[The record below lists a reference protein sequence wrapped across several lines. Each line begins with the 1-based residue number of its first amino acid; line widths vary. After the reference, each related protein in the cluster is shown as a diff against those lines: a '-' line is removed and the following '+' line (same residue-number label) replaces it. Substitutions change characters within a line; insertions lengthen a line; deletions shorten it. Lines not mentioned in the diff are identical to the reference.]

1 MTKNVTFFFE
11 SQVALGRSADESAD
25 EMCGKIEA
33 MLTTWGPREGAD
45 GRRFNYQP
53 EPFKEWA
60 KEFAAAGRPLPM
72 YFQHN
77 DTSMPVGQWDEFEF
91 TDEGM
96 IGKGMMY
103 TNTTAGRDLYTI
115 MKESPLMVGGV
126 SVGAYADE
134 YRIVDENGDDMPDSD
149 ADRWE
154 TGYFSIT
161 KGGLA
166 EVSIVMQPNN
176 PMANISKL
184 EYFRADGSADLKVFE
199 AALREVG
206 FSRKDAKKAASVFGK
221 ATAKREAMPTM
232 ADPTPGKRDVDSDAA
247 KQILEALEQ
256 RELLKALES
265 RLTQTKG

>member
-33 MLTTWGPREGAD
+33 MLTTWGAREGAD
-45 GRRFNYQP
+45 GRRFNYQAA
-53 EPFKEWA
+53 PFQAWA

-77 DTSMPVGQWDEFEF
+77 DQSMPVGQWDEFEF

-96 IGKGMMY
+96 IGRGMIY
-103 TNTTAGRDLYTI
+103 TNTTTGRDLYTI
-115 MKESPLMVGGV
+115 MKESPMMVGGV

-134 YRIVDENGDDMPDSD
+134 YCMVDAEGNQVDSMD
-149 ADRWE
+149 E
-154 TGYFSIT
+154 EGYFSIT

-184 EYFRADGSADLKVFE
+184 EYFREDGSADLKVFE
-199 AALREVG
+199 KALREVG
-206 FSRKDAKKAASVFGK
+206 FSKKDATKAASVFGK
-221 ATAKREAMPTM
+221 AM
-232 ADPTPGKRDVDSDAA
+232 GKRDAKPETAEPNSDTREATSGAA
-247 KQILEALEQ
+247 DDILAALEQ

-265 RLTQTKG
+265 RLK

>member
-11 SQVALGRSADESAD
+11 SQVALGRMADESSD

-33 MLTTWGPREGAD
+33 MLTTWGAREGAD
-45 GRRFNYQP
+45 GRRFNYQAA
-53 EPFKEWA
+53 PFQAWA
-60 KEFAAAGRPLPM
+60 KEFAAVGRPLPM

-77 DTSMPVGQWDEFEF
+77 DQSMPVGQWDEFEF

-96 IGKGMMY
+96 IGRGMIY
-103 TNTTAGRDLYTI
+103 TNTTTGRDLYTI
-115 MKESPLMVGGV
+115 MKESPMMVGGV

-134 YRIVDENGDDMPDSD
+134 YCMVDAEGNQVDSMD
-149 ADRWE
+149 E
-154 TGYFSIT
+154 EGYFSIT

-184 EYFRADGSADLKVFE
+184 EYFREDGSADLKVFE
-199 AALREVG
+199 KALREVG
-206 FSRKDAKKAASVFGK
+206 FSKKDATKAASVFGK
-221 ATAKREAMPTM
+221 AM
-232 ADPTPGKRDVDSDAA
+232 GKRDAKPDTAEPNSDTREATSGAA
-247 KQILEALEQ
+247 DQLLAALEQ

-265 RLTQTKG
+265 RLK

>member
-11 SQVALGRSADESAD
+11 SQVALGISADESAD
-25 EMCGKIEA
+25 APGKIEA
-33 MLTTWGPREGAD
+33 MLTTWGAREGAD
-45 GRRFNYQP
+45 GRRFNYQAA
-53 EPFKEWA
+53 PFQAWA
-60 KEFAAAGRPLPM
+60 KEFANAGRPLPM

-77 DTSMPVGQWDEFEF
+77 DQSMPVGQWDEFEF

-96 IGKGMMY
+96 IGRGMIY

-115 MKESPLMVGGV
+115 MKESPMMVGGV

-134 YRIVDENGDDMPDSD
+134 YCMVDAEGNMLQAGID
-149 ADRWE
+149 ADE
-154 TGYFSIT
+154 EGYFSII

-184 EYFRADGSADLKVFE
+184 EYFRADGTADLKVFE

-221 ATAKREAMPTM
+221 ATAKRDVMPNT
-232 ADPTPGKRDVDSDAA
+232 AEPTTETRDADSDAA
-247 KQILEALEQ
+247 NQILEALQQ

-265 RLTQTKG
+265 RLNKS

>member
-11 SQVALGRSADESAD
+11 SQVALGRSADESSD

-33 MLTTWGPREGAD
+33 MLTTWGAREGAD
-45 GRRFNYQP
+45 GRRFNYQAA
-53 EPFKEWA
+53 PFQAWA
-60 KEFAAAGRPLPM
+60 KEFANAGRPLPM

-77 DTSMPVGQWDEFEF
+77 DQSMPVGQWDEFEF

-96 IGKGMMY
+96 IGRGMIY
-103 TNTTAGRDLYTI
+103 TNTTTGRDLYTI
-115 MKESPLMVGGV
+115 MKESPMMVGGV

-134 YRIVDENGDDMPDSD
+134 YQMVDEMGNPVDSMD
-149 ADRWE
+149 E
-154 TGYFSIT
+154 EGYFSIT

-184 EYFRADGSADLKVFE
+184 EYFRADGTADLKVFE

-221 ATAKREAMPTM
+221 ATAKRDVMPNT
-232 ADPTPGKRDVDSDAA
+232 AEPTTETRDADSDAA
-247 KQILEALEQ
+247 NQILEALQQ

-265 RLTQTKG
+265 RLNKS

>member
-11 SQVALGRSADESAD
+11 SQVALGRMADESSD

-33 MLTTWGPREGAD
+33 MLTTWGAREGAD
-45 GRRFNYQP
+45 GRRFNYQAA
-53 EPFKEWA
+53 PFQAWA
-60 KEFAAAGRPLPM
+60 KEFAESGRPLPM

-77 DTSMPVGQWDEFEF
+77 DQSMPVGQWDEFEF

-96 IGKGMMY
+96 IGRGMIY
-103 TNTTAGRDLYTI
+103 TNTTTGRDLYTI
-115 MKESPLMVGGV
+115 MKESPMMVGGV

-134 YRIVDENGDDMPDSD
+134 YCMVDAEGNQVDSMD
-149 ADRWE
+149 E
-154 TGYFSIT
+154 EGYFSIT

-184 EYFRADGSADLKVFE
+184 EYFREDGSADLKVFE
-199 AALREVG
+199 KALREVG
-206 FSRKDAKKAASVFGK
+206 FSKKDATKAASVFGK
-221 ATAKREAMPTM
+221 AMGKRDAKPDTAEPNSDKREATSGA
-232 ADPTPGKRDVDSDAA
+232 ADELLA
-247 KQILEALEQ
+247 ALEQ

-265 RLTQTKG
+265 RIK

>member
-11 SQVALGRSADESAD
+11 SKVALGRSADESSD

-33 MLTTWGPREGAD
+33 MLTTWGAREGAD
-45 GRRFNYQP
+45 GRRFNYQAA
-53 EPFKEWA
+53 PFQEWA

-77 DTSMPVGQWDEFEF
+77 DQSMPVGQWDEFEF

-96 IGKGMMY
+96 IGRGMIY
-103 TNTTAGRDLYTI
+103 TNTTTGRDLYTI
-115 MKESPLMVGGV
+115 MKESPMMVGGV

-134 YRIVDENGDDMPDSD
+134 WMWVDEQGNPFPAGSSD
-149 ADRWE
+149 AWDE
-154 TGYFSIT
+154 GYFSIT

-184 EYFRADGSADLKVFE
+184 EFFREDGSADLKVFE
-199 AALREVG
+199 KALREVG
-206 FSRKDAKKAASVFGK
+206 FSKKDATKAASVFGK
-221 ATAKREAMPTM
+221 AM
-232 ADPTPGKRDVDSDAA
+232 GKRDAKPDTAEPNSDTREATSGAA
-247 KQILEALEQ
+247 DEILAALEQ

-265 RLTQTKG
+265 RLK

>member
-11 SQVALGRSADESAD
+11 SQVALGISADESAD
-25 EMCGKIEA
+25 ASGKIEA
-33 MLTTWGPREGAD
+33 MLTTWGAREGAD
-45 GRRFNYQP
+45 GRRFNYQAA
-53 EPFKEWA
+53 PFQAWA

-77 DTSMPVGQWDEFEF
+77 DQSMPVGQWDEFEF

-96 IGKGMMY
+96 IGRGMIY
-103 TNTTAGRDLYTI
+103 TNTTTGRDLYTI
-115 MKESPLMVGGV
+115 MKESPMMVGGV

-134 YRIVDENGDDMPDSD
+134 YCMVDAEGNMLQAGID
-149 ADRWE
+149 ADE
-154 TGYFSIT
+154 EGYFSIT

-176 PMANISKL
+176 PMANINKL
-184 EYFRADGSADLKVFE
+184 EYFRTDGTADLKVFE

-221 ATAKREAMPTM
+221 ATAKRDVMPNT
-232 ADPTPGKRDVDSDAA
+232 AEPTTETRDADSDAA
-247 KQILEALEQ
+247 NQILEALRQ

-265 RLTQTKG
+265 RLNKS

>member
-11 SQVALGRSADESAD
+11 SQVALGRMADESSD
-25 EMCGKIEA
+25 DNSGKIEA
-33 MLTTWGPREGAD
+33 MLTTWGAREGAD
-45 GRRFNYQP
+45 GRRFNYQAA
-53 EPFKEWA
+53 PFQAWA

-77 DTSMPVGQWDEFEF
+77 DQSMPVGQWDEFEF

-96 IGKGMMY
+96 IGRGMIY
-103 TNTTAGRDLYTI
+103 TNTTTGRDLYTI
-115 MKESPLMVGGV
+115 MKESPMMVGGV

-134 YRIVDENGDDMPDSD
+134 YQMVDEMGNPVDSMD
-149 ADRWE
+149 E
-154 TGYFSIT
+154 EGYFSIT

-184 EYFRADGSADLKVFE
+184 EFFREDGSADLKVFE
-199 AALREVG
+199 KALREVG
-206 FSRKDAKKAASVFGK
+206 FSKKDATKAASVFGK
-221 ATAKREAMPTM
+221 AM
-232 ADPTPGKRDVDSDAA
+232 GKRDAKPETAEPNSDTREATSGAA
-247 KQILEALEQ
+247 DQLLAALEQ

-265 RLTQTKG
+265 RLK

>member
-11 SQVALGRSADESAD
+11 SQVALGRMADESSD
-25 EMCGKIEA
+25 DNSGKIEA
-33 MLTTWGPREGAD
+33 MLTTWGAREGAD
-45 GRRFNYQP
+45 GRRFNYQAA
-53 EPFKEWA
+53 PFQAWA

-77 DTSMPVGQWDEFEF
+77 DQSMPVGQWDEFEF

-96 IGKGMMY
+96 IGRGMIY
-103 TNTTAGRDLYTI
+103 TNTTTGRDLYTI
-115 MKESPLMVGGV
+115 MKESPMMVGGV

-134 YRIVDENGDDMPDSD
+134 YCMVDAEGNQVDSMD
-149 ADRWE
+149 E
-154 TGYFSIT
+154 EGYFSIT

-184 EYFRADGSADLKVFE
+184 EYFREDGSADLKVFE
-199 AALREVG
+199 KALREVG
-206 FSRKDAKKAASVFGK
+206 FSKKDATKAASVFGK
-221 ATAKREAMPTM
+221 AMGKRDAKPDTAEPNSDKREATSGA
-232 ADPTPGKRDVDSDAA
+232 ADQLLA
-247 KQILEALEQ
+247 ALEQ

-265 RLTQTKG
+265 RLK

>member
-11 SQVALGRSADESAD
+11 SKVALGRSADESAD

-33 MLTTWGPREGAD
+33 MLTTWGAREGAD
-45 GRRFNYQP
+45 GRRFNYQAA
-53 EPFKEWA
+53 PFQAWA

-77 DTSMPVGQWDEFEF
+77 DQSMPVGQWDEFEF

-96 IGKGMMY
+96 IGRGMIY
-103 TNTTAGRDLYTI
+103 TNTTTGRDLYTI
-115 MKESPLMVGGV
+115 MKESPMMVGGV

-134 YRIVDENGDDMPDSD
+134 YCMVDAEGNQVDSMD
-149 ADRWE
+149 ED
-154 TGYFSIT
+154 GYFSIT

-184 EYFRADGSADLKVFE
+184 EFFREDGSADLKIFE
-199 AALREVG
+199 KALREVG
-206 FSRKDAKKAASVFGK
+206 FSKKDATKAASVFGK
-221 ATAKREAMPTM
+221 AMGKRDAKPDTAEPNSDKREATSGA
-232 ADPTPGKRDVDSDAA
+232 ADE
-247 KQILEALEQ
+247 ILAALEQ

-265 RLTQTKG
+265 RLK

>member
-11 SQVALGRSADESAD
+11 SQVALGRMADESAD
-25 EMCGKIEA
+25 DNSGKIEA

-53 EPFKEWA
+53 EPFEQWA
-60 KEFAAAGRPLPM
+60 KEFADAGRPLPM

-77 DTSMPVGQWDEFEF
+77 DQSMPVGQWDEFDF

-96 IGKGMMY
+96 IGRGMIY

-115 MKESPLMVGGV
+115 MKESPMMVGGV

-134 YRIVDENGDDMPDSD
+134 YCMVDAEGNMLDEDMD
-149 ADRWE
+149 AEED
-154 TGYFSIT
+154 GYFSIT

-184 EYFRADGSADLKVFE
+184 EFFRDDGSADLKVFE
-199 AALREVG
+199 KALREVG
-206 FSRKDAKKAASVFGK
+206 FSKKDATKAASVFGK
-221 ATAKREAMPTM
+221 AT
-232 ADPTPGKRDVDSDAA
+232 GKRDAKPKSAEPNSDTREATSGAA
-247 KQILEALEQ
+247 NDILAALEQ

-265 RLTQTKG
+265 RLK

>member
-11 SQVALGRSADESAD
+11 SQVALGRSADESSD

-33 MLTTWGPREGAD
+33 MLTTWGAREGAD
-45 GRRFNYQP
+45 GRRFNYQAA
-53 EPFKEWA
+53 PFQAWA
-60 KEFAAAGRPLPM
+60 KEFAAVGRPLPM

-77 DTSMPVGQWDEFEF
+77 DQSMPVGQWDEFEF

-96 IGKGMMY
+96 IGRGMIY
-103 TNTTAGRDLYTI
+103 TNTTTGRDLYTI
-115 MKESPLMVGGV
+115 MKESPMMVGGV

-134 YRIVDENGDDMPDSD
+134 YQMVDEMGNPVDMMD
-149 ADRWE
+149 E
-154 TGYFSIT
+154 EGYFSIT

-184 EYFRADGSADLKVFE
+184 EYFRADGTADLKVFE

-221 ATAKREAMPTM
+221 ATAKRDVMPNT
-232 ADPTPGKRDVDSDAA
+232 AEPTTETRDADSDAA
-247 KQILEALEQ
+247 KQLLAFLEM
-256 RELLKALES
+256 RELNKLLDKKLN
-265 RLTQTKG
+265 K

>member
-11 SQVALGRSADESAD
+11 SQVALGISADESAD
-25 EMCGKIEA
+25 ASGKIEA
-33 MLTTWGPREGAD
+33 MLTTWGAREGAD
-45 GRRFNYQP
+45 GRRFNYQAA
-53 EPFKEWA
+53 PFQAWA
-60 KEFAAAGRPLPM
+60 KEFANAGRPLPM

-77 DTSMPVGQWDEFEF
+77 DQSMPVGQWDEFEF

-96 IGKGMMY
+96 IGRGMIY
-103 TNTTAGRDLYTI
+103 TNTTTGRDLYTI
-115 MKESPLMVGGV
+115 MKESPMMVGGV

-134 YRIVDENGDDMPDSD
+134 YCMVDAEGNMLQAGID
-149 ADRWE
+149 ADE
-154 TGYFSIT
+154 EGYFSIT

-184 EYFRADGSADLKVFE
+184 EYFRTDGTADLKVFE

-221 ATAKREAMPTM
+221 ATAKRDVMPNT
-232 ADPTPGKRDVDSDAA
+232 AEPTTETRDADSDAA
-247 KQILEALEQ
+247 NQILEALQQ

-265 RLTQTKG
+265 RLNKS

>member
-11 SQVALGRSADESAD
+11 SKVALGRSADEAAD
-25 EMCGKIEA
+25 NGGRIEA
-33 MLTTWGPREGAD
+33 MLTTWGAREGAD

-53 EPFKEWA
+53 APFKEWA
-60 KEFAAAGRPLPM
+60 REFAAAGRPLPM

-77 DTSMPVGQWDEFEF
+77 DQAMPVGQWDEFEF

-115 MKESPLMVGGV
+115 MKESPMMVGGV

-134 YRIVDENGDDMPDSD
+134 YCMVDAEGNMLD
-149 ADRWE
+149 AGIAADE
-154 TGYFSIT
+154 DGYFSIT

-184 EYFRADGSADLKVFE
+184 EFFREDGSADLKVFE
-199 AALREVG
+199 KALREVG
-206 FSRKDAKKAASVFGK
+206 FSKKDATKAASVFGK
-221 ATAKREAMPTM
+221 AI
-232 ADPTPGKRDVDSDAA
+232 GKRDANSETAEPTTEVRDADSGAA
-247 KQILEALEQ
+247 NELLEALKQ
-256 RELLKALES
+256 RELLKALDS
-265 RLTQTKG
+265 RLK

>member
-11 SQVALGRSADESAD
+11 SQVALGISADESAD
-25 EMCGKIEA
+25 ASGKIEA
-33 MLTTWGPREGAD
+33 MLTTWGAREGAD
-45 GRRFNYQP
+45 GRRFNYQAA
-53 EPFKEWA
+53 PFQAWA
-60 KEFAAAGRPLPM
+60 KEFANAGRPLPM

-77 DTSMPVGQWDEFEF
+77 DQSMPVGQWDEFEF

-96 IGKGMMY
+96 IGRGMIY
-103 TNTTAGRDLYTI
+103 TNTTTGRDLYTI
-115 MKESPLMVGGV
+115 MKESPMMVGGV

-134 YRIVDENGDDMPDSD
+134 YCMVDAEGNMLQAGID
-149 ADRWE
+149 ADE
-154 TGYFSIT
+154 EGYFSIT

-184 EYFRADGSADLKVFE
+184 EYFRTDGTADLKVFE

-221 ATAKREAMPTM
+221 ATAKRDVMPNT
-232 ADPTPGKRDVDSDAA
+232 AEPTTETRDADSDAA
-247 KQILEALEQ
+247 KQLLALLEMRDLNK
-256 RELLKALES
+256 LLDKKLN
-265 RLTQTKG
+265 K

>member
-11 SQVALGRSADESAD
+11 SKVALGRSADEAAD
-25 EMCGKIEA
+25 NGGRIEA
-33 MLTTWGPREGAD
+33 MLTTWGAREGAD
-45 GRRFNYQP
+45 GRRFNYQSA
-53 EPFKEWA
+53 PFQAWA

-77 DTSMPVGQWDEFEF
+77 DQAMPVGQWDEFEF

-115 MKESPLMVGGV
+115 MKESPMMVGGV

-134 YRIVDENGDDMPDSD
+134 YCMVDAEGNMLDAGID
-149 ADRWE
+149 ADE
-154 TGYFSIT
+154 EGYFSIT

-184 EYFRADGSADLKVFE
+184 EFFREDGSADLKVFE
-199 AALREVG
+199 KALREVG
-206 FSRKDAKKAASVFGK
+206 FSKKDATKAASVFGK
-221 ATAKREAMPTM
+221 AI
-232 ADPTPGKRDVDSDAA
+232 GKRDANTETAEPNTEVRDADSGAA
-247 KQILEALEQ
+247 NELLEALKQ
-256 RELLKALES
+256 RELLKALDS
-265 RLTQTKG
+265 RLK

>member
-11 SQVALGRSADESAD
+11 SQVALGRSADEAAD
-25 EMCGKIEA
+25 GGGRIEA
-33 MLTTWGPREGAD
+33 MLTTWGAREGAD

-53 EPFKEWA
+53 APFKEWA

-77 DTSMPVGQWDEFEF
+77 DQAMPVGQWDEFEF

-115 MKESPLMVGGV
+115 MKESPMMVGGV

-134 YRIVDENGDDMPDSD
+134 YCMVDAEGNQVDSMD
-149 ADRWE
+149 ED
-154 TGYFSIT
+154 GYFSIT

-184 EYFRADGSADLKVFE
+184 EFFREDGSADLKVFE
-199 AALREVG
+199 KALREVG
-206 FSRKDAKKAASVFGK
+206 FSKKDATKAASVFGK
-221 ATAKREAMPTM
+221 AI
-232 ADPTPGKRDVDSDAA
+232 GKRDANTETAEPTTEVRDADSGAA
-247 KQILEALEQ
+247 NELLAVLEQ

-265 RLTQTKG
+265 RLK

>member
-1 MTKNVTFFFE
+1 MIKNVTFFFE
-11 SQVALGRSADESAD
+11 SQVALGRSADESSD

-33 MLTTWGPREGAD
+33 MLTTWGAREGAD
-45 GRRFNYQP
+45 GRRFNYQAA
-53 EPFKEWA
+53 PFQAWA

-77 DTSMPVGQWDEFEF
+77 DQSMPVGQWDEFEF

-96 IGKGMMY
+96 IGRGMIY
-103 TNTTAGRDLYTI
+103 TNTTTGRDLYTI
-115 MKESPLMVGGV
+115 MKESPMMVGGV

-134 YRIVDENGDDMPDSD
+134 YQMVDEMGNPVDMMD
-149 ADRWE
+149 E
-154 TGYFSIT
+154 EGYFSIT

-184 EYFRADGSADLKVFE
+184 EYFRADGTADLKVFE

-221 ATAKREAMPTM
+221 ATAKRDVMPNT
-232 ADPTPGKRDVDSDAA
+232 AEPTTETRDADSDAA
-247 KQILEALEQ
+247 NQILEALQQ

-265 RLTQTKG
+265 RLK

>member
-1 MTKNVTFFFE
+1 MTKNETFFFE
-11 SQVALGRSADESAD
+11 SQVALGRAADESAD

-33 MLTTWGPREGAD
+33 MLTTWGAREGAD
-45 GRRFNYQP
+45 GRRFNYQAA
-53 EPFKEWA
+53 PFQAWA

-77 DTSMPVGQWDEFEF
+77 DQSMPVGQWDEFEF

-96 IGKGMMY
+96 IGRGMIY
-103 TNTTAGRDLYTI
+103 TNTTTGRDLYTI
-115 MKESPLMVGGV
+115 MKESPMMVGGV

-134 YRIVDENGDDMPDSD
+134 YCMVDAEGNQVDSMD
-149 ADRWE
+149 E
-154 TGYFSIT
+154 EGYFSIT

-184 EYFRADGSADLKVFE
+184 EYFREDGSADLKVFE
-199 AALREVG
+199 KALREVG
-206 FSRKDAKKAASVFGK
+206 FSKKDATKAASVFGK
-221 ATAKREAMPTM
+221 AMGKRDAKPDTAEPNSDKREATSGA
-232 ADPTPGKRDVDSDAA
+232 ADQLLA
-247 KQILEALEQ
+247 ALEQ

-265 RLTQTKG
+265 RLK

>member
-11 SQVALGRSADESAD
+11 SQVALGRMADESAD
-25 EMCGKIEA
+25 DNSGKIEA

-53 EPFKEWA
+53 EPFEQWA
-60 KEFAAAGRPLPM
+60 KEFADAGRPLPM

-77 DTSMPVGQWDEFEF
+77 DQSMPVGQWDEFDF

-96 IGKGMMY
+96 IGRGMIY

-115 MKESPLMVGGV
+115 MKESPMMVGGV

-134 YRIVDENGDDMPDSD
+134 YCMVDAEGNMLDEDMD
-149 ADRWE
+149 AEED
-154 TGYFSIT
+154 GYFSIT

-184 EYFRADGSADLKVFE
+184 EFFRDDGSADLKVFE
-199 AALREVG
+199 KALREVG
-206 FSRKDAKKAASVFGK
+206 FSKKDATKAASVFGK
-221 ATAKREAMPTM
+221 ATGKRDAKPKSAEPNSDKREATS
-232 ADPTPGKRDVDSDAA
+232 GAA
-247 KQILEALEQ
+247 NDILAALEQ

-265 RLTQTKG
+265 RLK

>member
-11 SQVALGRSADESAD
+11 SKVALGRSADESAD

-33 MLTTWGPREGAD
+33 MLTTWGAREGAD
-45 GRRFNYQP
+45 GRRFSYQAA
-53 EPFKEWA
+53 PFQAWA

-77 DTSMPVGQWDEFEF
+77 EQAMPVGQWDEFEF

-96 IGKGMMY
+96 IGRGMIY
-103 TNTTAGRDLYTI
+103 TNTTTGRDLYTI
-115 MKESPLMVGGV
+115 MKESPMMVGGV

-134 YRIVDENGDDMPDSD
+134 YQMVDEMGMPVDSMD
-149 ADRWE
+149 ED
-154 TGYFSIT
+154 GYFSIT

-184 EYFRADGSADLKVFE
+184 EFFRDDGSADLKVFE
-199 AALREVG
+199 KALREVG
-206 FSRKDAKKAASVFGK
+206 FSKKDATKAASVFGK
-221 ATAKREAMPTM
+221 AM
-232 ADPTPGKRDVDSDAA
+232 GKRDAKPDTAEPNSDTREATSGAA
-247 KQILEALEQ
+247 DEILAALEQ

-265 RLTQTKG
+265 RLK

>member
-60 KEFAAAGRPLPM
+60 REFAAVGRPLPM

-134 YRIVDENGDDMPDSD
+134 YQLVDESGNVVDEMDDD
-149 ADRWE
+149 
-154 TGYFSIT
+154 GYFSIT

-221 ATAKREAMPTM
+221 ATAKREVMPTM
-232 ADPTPGKRDVDSDAA
+232 PEPTTEARDADSDAA
-247 KQILEALEQ
+247 KQILEMLEQ

-265 RLTQTKG
+265 RLIKS